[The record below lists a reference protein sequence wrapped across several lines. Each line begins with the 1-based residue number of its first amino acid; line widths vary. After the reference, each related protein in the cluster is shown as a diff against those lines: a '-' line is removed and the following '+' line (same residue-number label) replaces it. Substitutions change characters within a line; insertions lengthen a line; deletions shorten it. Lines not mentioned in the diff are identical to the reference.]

1 MQDQQILENSQ
12 TEESASEEFDVSM
25 MQKTKPQEGM
35 SSTMSVNRN
44 IDKEKEQSDRRIG
57 FGRI

>member
-25 MQKTKPQEGM
+25 MQKTNPQKGM

-44 IDKEKEQSDRRIG
+44 IDKEKGLSYKQIRNL
-57 FGRI
+57 